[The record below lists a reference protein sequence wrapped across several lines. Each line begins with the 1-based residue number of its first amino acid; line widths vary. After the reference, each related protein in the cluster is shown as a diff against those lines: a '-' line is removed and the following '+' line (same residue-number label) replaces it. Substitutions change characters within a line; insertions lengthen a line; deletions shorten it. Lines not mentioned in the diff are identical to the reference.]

1 MDACI
6 PYEWKQKPV
15 EARMDEEM
23 LAKIKGRWAEYWQR
37 RHSDAVEESRR
48 LRFPPSRE

>member
-15 EARMDEEM
+15 EARLDEAT
-23 LAKIKGRWAEYWQR
+23 LALVKSRWAEYGL
-37 RHSDAVEESRR
+37 D
-48 LRFPPSRE
+48 

>member
-15 EARMDEEM
+15 EARLDEAT
-23 LAKIKGRWAEYWQR
+23 LAAIGARWAEFGI
-37 RHSDAVEESRR
+37 D
-48 LRFPPSRE
+48 